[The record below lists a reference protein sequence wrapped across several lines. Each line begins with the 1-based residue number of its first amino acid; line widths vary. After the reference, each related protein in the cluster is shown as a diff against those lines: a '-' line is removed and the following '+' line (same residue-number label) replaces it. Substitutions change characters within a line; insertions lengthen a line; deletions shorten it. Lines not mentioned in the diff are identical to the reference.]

1 VREKALASGLHRQR
15 KTKRSEESTG
25 RREKDGIGKKEMKS
39 EEGGGRMNL
48 SGKGIGNTGDEKT
61 GVERGIVGR
70 SEITGMDGAGAVVTT
85 LI

>member
-1 VREKALASGLHRQR
+1 MVFASLGALIPWFSHF
-15 KTKRSEESTG
+15 RSDNGVNCS
-25 RREKDGIGKKEMKS
+25 
-39 EEGGGRMNL
+39 GGGRMNL